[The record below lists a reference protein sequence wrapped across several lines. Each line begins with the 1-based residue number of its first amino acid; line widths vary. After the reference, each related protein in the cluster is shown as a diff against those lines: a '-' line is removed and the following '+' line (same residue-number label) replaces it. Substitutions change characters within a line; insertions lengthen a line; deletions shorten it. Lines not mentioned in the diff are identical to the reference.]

1 MNGAMIKLRLH
12 VHRDKQKNTAISP
25 MIKRSLVIIRRIP
38 PKTNQWGYQ
47 TVTRKLPQDLLYDV
61 TMHVSQPMILTAMAE
76 GELFVVEPQLVVDGG
91 MNVAAAQ
98 GTSIAIEPLTR
109 LRKPRVMK

>member
-38 PKTNQWGYQ
+38 PKTNQWGY
-47 TVTRKLPQDLLYDV
+47 
-61 TMHVSQPMILTAMAE
+61 
-76 GELFVVEPQLVVDGG
+76 
-91 MNVAAAQ
+91 
-98 GTSIAIEPLTR
+98 
-109 LRKPRVMK
+109 